1 MERLKFENKALKSR
15 VSHLETVFD
24 KKKGK
29 TEMDKHIN
37 LLSSLLFQIKIA
49 KRESGI
55 DKKLGK
61 NKLKDEVK
69 RLYNLLKQA
78 KEDCLS
84 KMDQLVEADLRFEK
98 ERNNR
103 YKLLDEM
110 THDRKVF
117 IALLREDRKRYISTL
132 QRVKDGG
139 DQVIIN
145 DKLVF
150 GMNAEEM
157 FNSRRK
163 RNRHKLKEKEKTK
176 NF

>member
-1 MERLKFENKALKSR
+1 
-15 VSHLETVFD
+15 
-24 KKKGK
+24 
-29 TEMDKHIN
+29 MDKHIN
-37 LLSSLLFQIKIA
+37 LLSSLFYQIKIA

-117 IALLREDRKRYISTL
+117 IALLRER
-132 QRVKDGG
+132 
-139 DQVIIN
+139 
-145 DKLVF
+145 
-150 GMNAEEM
+150 
-157 FNSRRK
+157 
-163 RNRHKLKEKEKTK
+163 
-176 NF
+176 